1 MNDFLTEQEELVLFG
16 TDLTASAAAGS
27 LPHAFKVE
35 QPLRTLLEM
44 VQRVPR
50 RSIVIIGK
58 SGSGKT
64 SLVNELVY
72 ALARPENGSW
82 QVQRI
87 QPTEFMVGTKYLG
100 EWETRVKML
109 VEAVKSPRRVL
120 VYVPNVGD
128 LVFMGRW
135 EKSDANVATALA
147 PHLENGT
154 ILLLGEST
162 PEEFDR
168 GLGSQASLS
177 RLFDKILI
185 EDSGLDD
192 TRDVLAGIR
201 DEACAPVSDDVLKEL
216 LEISEFYL
224 SHVARPGGAAA
235 LLRQVIANCRETGR
249 PATRRDVID
258 LLSQST
264 GVPCDL
270 LDDSKPL
277 DLAEVRS
284 FFERRI
290 IGQPEAVGAVV
301 DVVTLIKAGLTD
313 PGKPFSVMLFVG
325 PTGVGKTELAR
336 ALAEYIFGDAG
347 RLQRFDMSEFASP
360 EGFTRLIGR
369 SGESGLLTE
378 AVRQRPFSVVLLDE
392 IEKSNVA
399 VFDLFLQLFDAGRLT
414 DGRGRRV
421 DFRRTIVIL
430 TSNIGAESPIAPVG
444 FGLSDQPRV
453 PVTDKDRT
461 WREITRFFRPEFL
474 NRLDRIVTFRPL
486 SLEVTEMI
494 ARRELDAVLQRS
506 GVARRNLTVNVDP
519 TVISLLVREGYS
531 PHFGARP
538 LRRTVERL
546 VLLPL
551 ARVIA
556 AGQVESRALLSL
568 AARGERI
575 DVQLTPPTRAEAAES
590 GEARTV
596 PKSPK
601 ERSLELRRRFE
612 QLQPHIRRLA
622 DRKTEL
628 VARTQQEG
636 FYQDDALRDLTFDEL
651 HKLDQFLS
659 RCDQLRE
666 ALDRLAER
674 IPGARSRRTDAAG
687 LQGRA
692 EELVSE
698 LDQLEWISRCRDSR
712 DLGDAVICLTCIKTE
727 GQPLNALET
736 LARMYLRLSDRRRM
750 SSEIVAEHYD
760 EKVDIA
766 ILQALGIG
774 AFGLFSGEA
783 GLHEFNRRT
792 HVRSNRTGREQI
804 REDTGLVRVEVMPLT
819 AEPSKRFLSGVRT
832 TVAALKP
839 PRTRLIEKAR
849 WRVTA
854 FHEPSVRSLDVWC
867 GGSREAALRMILNV
881 LYALVEESAA
891 GRGEAAAVPIRRYDL
906 GIGSRVKDLRT
917 GRSTGKVKQFL
928 MGHLEML
935 GPLPD
940 APGVWSHPAE
950 KL

>member
-1 MNDFLTEQEELVLFG
+1 MNDFLTKEEDLAIFG
-16 TDLTASAAAGS
+16 TDLTALAATGS

-58 SGSGKT
+58 AGSGKT
-64 SLVNELVY
+64 SLINELVY

-82 QVQRI
+82 RVLRI
-87 QPTEFMVGTKYLG
+87 QPTEFMAGTKYLG
-100 EWETRVKML
+100 EWETRVSSL
-109 VEAVKSPRRVL
+109 VKAVKSPRRV
-120 VYVPNVGD
+120 VAYVPNVGD

-177 RLFDKILI
+177 RLFDTVLI
-185 EDSGLDD
+185 EESGLDD
-192 TRDVLAGIR
+192 TRGVLAGIR
-201 DEACAPVSDDVLKEL
+201 DEARAPVSDDVLKEL

-224 SHVARPGGAAA
+224 SHVARPGGAAE

-249 PATRRDVID
+249 STTRRDVLD
-258 LLSQST
+258 LLSQSI

-277 DLAEVRS
+277 DLPGVRA

-336 ALAEYIFGDAG
+336 ALAEYIFGDAA
-347 RLQRFDMSEFASP
+347 RLQRFDMSEFASI

-369 SGESGLLTE
+369 PGESGLLTE

-392 IEKSNVA
+392 IEKSNVI
-399 VFDLFLQLFDAGRLT
+399 VFDLFLQFFDAGRLT
-414 DGRGRRV
+414 DGRGRLV

-430 TSNIGAESPIAPVG
+430 TSNIGAESPAAPVG

-453 PVTDKDRT
+453 PATDQDRT

-486 SLEVTEMI
+486 SLQVTEMI

-506 GVARRNLTVNVDP
+506 GVIRRNLTVNVDP
-519 TVISLLVREGYS
+519 SVISLLVRKGYS

-538 LRRTVERL
+538 LRRTVETL
-546 VLLPL
+546 ALLPL
-551 ARVIA
+551 ARIIA
-556 AGQVESRALLSL
+556 SGQVESRALLSL
-568 AARGERI
+568 TARGDRI
-575 DVQLTPPTRAEAAES
+575 DVHLTPPTRAGAGEF

-596 PKSPK
+596 RVAAR
-601 ERSLELRRRFE
+601 ERSAELRNRFE
-612 QLQPHIRRLA
+612 QLQPQIRRFA

-628 VARTQQEG
+628 VARTQQQG
-636 FYQDDALRDLTFDEL
+636 FYQDDSLRDATFDEL
-651 HKLDQFLS
+651 HKLDDFLS

-666 ALDRLAER
+666 ALDRLAELML
-674 IPGARSRRTDAAG
+674 GAKSRRTDAAG
-687 LQGRA
+687 LQGRV
-692 EELVSE
+692 EELASE
-698 LDQLEWISRCRDSR
+698 LDQLEWITRCRDTR
-712 DLGDAVICLTCIKTE
+712 ELGDAVISLTCVKTE
-727 GQPLNALET
+727 GQPLNAVET
-736 LARMYLRLSDRRRM
+736 LARMYLRLAGRRRM
-750 SSEIVAEHYD
+750 SSAVVAEHYN
-760 EKVDIA
+760 EKVDVA
-766 ILQALGIG
+766 ILHALGIG
-774 AFGLFSGEA
+774 AFGLFAGEA

-792 HVRSNRTGREQI
+792 HVRNSRTGREQI
-804 REDTGLVRVEVMPLT
+804 REDAGLVRVEVVPLT
-819 AEPSKRFLSGVRT
+819 AEPNKRFLAGVRT
-832 TVAALKP
+832 TLAALKP

-867 GGSREAALRMILNV
+867 AGSRDAALQTTLNV
-881 LYALVEESAA
+881 LHARVEDSAD
-891 GRGEAAAVPIRRYDL
+891 GKVDAAAVPIRRYDL
-906 GIGSRVKDLRT
+906 GIGSRIKDLRT
-917 GRSTGKVKQFL
+917 GRSTGKVKQFFQ
-928 MGHLEML
+928 GHLEML
-935 GPLPD
+935 ASLPD
-940 APGVWSHPAE
+940 APGPWSHPTGRP
-950 KL
+950 